1 MKTAIN
7 LRLQESVIYTL
18 NKLSEN
24 LNSTKTEIVEQA
36 IRHFSKDIVQKN
48 NNLLQFAGSL
58 KDYQA
63 DKILLDI
70 KTNKNPLKTPKS
82 FMQ

>member
-7 LRLQESVIYTL
+7 LRLQESVLHTL

-24 LNSTKTEIVEQA
+24 LNSTKTEIVEKA
-36 IRHFSKDIVQKN
+36 ICHFSKDIIQQN

-70 KTNKNPLKTPKS
+70 QSNKNNKNLD
-82 FMQ
+82 F